1 MGQVS
6 LMFSVVIPL
15 YNKEKYIKRAII
27 SVLDQTIQDFE
38 IIVVNDGSTDNST
51 NIVKSI
57 TDKRIKLINQENQG
71 VSVARNTG
79 IENTK
84 NEYIAFLDADDKWE
98 PYFLEEIR
106 KLIEINKSAGLF
118 ATNFKRVLNDKTEVL
133 RSSKELAE
141 YFGKIN
147 YFKIAAYSESPVWT
161 SAAVINKNVFRRL
174 GGFPAGI
181 AYGEDLLFWCKIA
194 LKYRVM
200 YSSKICSNYYIATN
214 NSAMKNLEEK
224 NFKLEIDFDNSPW
237 VSPSVHFLKKRL
249 SENSI
254 ELNKISDVY
263 LYINSRYIKAAYGRL
278 IKGDTTSA
286 KMYLNAVNEEY
297 LFDLKKRNKALKL
310 LSNFPDEFL
319 LFFIKFL
326 NHSKIKKVKS
336 LLKSILNKVK

>member
-1 MGQVS
+1 
-6 LMFSVVIPL
+6 MFSIVIPL
-15 YNKEKYIKRAII
+15 YNKEKYIKRAIT

-57 TDKRIKLINQENQG
+57 TDNRIKLINQENQG

-118 ATNFKRVLNDKTEVL
+118 ATNFKRVLNDKTEKL

-141 YFGKIN
+141 QFGEIN
-147 YFKIAAYSESPVWT
+147 YFEIAAYFESPVWT
-161 SAAVINKNVFRRL
+161 SASVINKNVVKKV

-181 AYGEDLLFWCKIA
+181 SHGEDLLFWCKIA
-194 LKYRVM
+194 LEYQVM
-200 YSSKICSNYYIATN
+200 YSSKVCSNYHIATD
-214 NSAMKNLEEK
+214 NSAMKNLGEK
-224 NFKLEIDFDNSPW
+224 NFKLEVDFDKLPW

-249 SENSI
+249 TDNSI
-254 ELNKISDVY
+254 ESDKISDVY

-297 LFDLKKRNKALKL
+297 LFDLKKRNIVLKF

-319 LFFIKFL
+319 VFFIKFL
-326 NHSKIKKVKS
+326 NHFKIKEVKS
-336 LLKSILNKVK
+336 LLKNIFNKAK